1 MRDPKRIPEV
11 LNELKGI
18 WSSFPDLRLGQLI
31 INAAGMWD
39 MSAMDAERKLFYIED
54 EDFIK
59 LLRDHYSE
67 VKYIEP
73 NKSNIQ
79 NKG

>member
-1 MRDPKRIPEV
+1 MRDVKRIPEI

-31 INAAGMWD
+31 LNVLNDPQLYYM
-39 MSAMDAERKLFYIED
+39 ED
-54 EDFIK
+54 DEIIK
-59 LLRDHYSE
+59 CLRDHYSE
-67 VKYIEP
+67 VKYIEAY
-73 NKSNIQ
+73 KSNIS